1 MSNKSKIFGQQKILN
16 HPGSIKNWLD
26 GKDNTLI
33 TAEID
38 MTNNCNSNCPY
49 CVGARTNQA
58 SLTLKEAKSYIDQ
71 LKQFGTKGIIFTGGG
86 EPTLKSAT
94 LGVVKHIKRIGLDI
108 GFITNGLIMT
118 DEVVKTIL
126 ENCAWCRISLD
137 AGTSEM
143 YKKTHGQG
151 EKFFNKV
158 LVNTK
163 KLTKAKKKLGND
175 CAIGVGYLTGKDS
188 VGGMEDFARV
198 TRTLGVDYAQFRPY
212 HNDFTNISE
221 ELKKCKK
228 YETRDFKIVA
238 SVQKYSRFKDKV
250 KRPYDKCYGVN
261 FCTVICA
268 DGTVQTC
275 CHTRGKEKYAL
286 GNLKKES
293 FEKIWRNRKRI
304 FRKIDFSDCGP
315 LFCRADEFNRLLFEI
330 KQEKQ
335 HINFL

>member
-1 MSNKSKIFGQQKILN
+1 MNSKSKIFGQQKILN

-49 CVGARTNQA
+49 CVGGRVNRE
-58 SLTLKEAKSYIDQ
+58 SLTLKEAKNYISQ
-71 LKQFGTKGIIFTGGG
+71 IKNFGVKGIIFTGGG
-86 EPTLKSAT
+86 EPTLNPAT
-94 LGVVKHIKRIGLDI
+94 PAVVKYSRKIGLDV

-118 DEVVKTIL
+118 DEIVKTIL
-126 ENCAWCRISLD
+126 ENCVWCRVSLD
-137 AGTSEM
+137 AGTPEM

-151 EKFFNKV
+151 EEFFNKV
-158 LVNTK
+158 LINIK
-163 KLTKAKKKLGND
+163 KLAKAKKGSGSD
-175 CAIGVGYLTGKDS
+175 CTIGVGYLTGKDTIS
-188 VGGMEDFARV
+188 GMKDFARIAS
-198 TRTLGVDYAQFRPY
+198 TLGVDYAQFRPY
-212 HNDFTNISE
+212 HNDFTDILE
-221 ELKKCKK
+221 EFKKCKK
-228 YETRDFKIVA
+228 YETRNFKIVA

-250 KRPYDKCYGVN
+250 KRPYNKCYGVN

-293 FEKIWRNRKRI
+293 FKKIWKNRQKT
-304 FRKIDFSDCGP
+304 FEKIDFSDCGP

-330 KQEKQ
+330 KQEKK